1 MKSNKLYLGL
11 IIGVLSILFVG
22 YMAVK
27 VLPNIFV
34 TLTKAAPATKVSI
47 GSSYLIGGRILAKAD
62 GVDKCVVNVF
72 VLDSSGKGVKGT
84 AVSLLGMDD
93 GDLQTVSDVDGK
105 AVFEITSTNEGQY
118 VLSASIGG
126 APLAK
131 SLKVTFR
138 NW

>member
-138 NW
+138 N